1 MTAEHA
7 KYAVKELKSNSANS
21 AVKLSVFGGKVVF
34 EVEICRQGGEKAV
47 MKGILV
53 PAGNV
58 NKKNSTGVAKFEII
72 S

>member
-34 EVEICRQGGEKAV
+34 EGRNLSARGEKAV

-58 NKKNSTGVAKFEII
+58 EKNSTGVAKFEII

>member
-1 MTAEHA
+1 
-7 KYAVKELKSNSANS
+7 VKELKSNS

-34 EVEICRQGGEKAV
+34 EGRNLSARGEKAV

-58 NKKNSTGVAKFEII
+58 KKNSTGVAKFEII

>member
-1 MTAEHA
+1 
-7 KYAVKELKSNSANS
+7 VKELKSNSANS
-21 AVKLSVFGGKVVF
+21 AVKLSVLGGKVAF
-34 EVEICRQGGEKAV
+34 EGRNLSEGGGKAV
-47 MKGILV
+47 MNGILL